1 MIDLS
6 IFKDADLTNLKSDL
20 DTLDNELI
28 GTTYDYECRLT
39 ESCSPREL
47 LLKFCKPTPFT
58 YGIFT
63 EPHFAYSGRNQL
75 IKILSDAHALN
86 FDCWNTFERGLRLL
100 GEGDYVPPA
109 PSLNTRPAGQAP
121 ELKTGEE
128 SIDIASITDWNAIS
142 TPEQSES
149 KTPSFELLKERLQK
163 MVIGQDDS
171 SEALA

>member
-109 PSLNTRPAGQAP
+109 PSLNTQPAGQAP

-128 SIDIASITDWNAIS
+128 SIDIASITDWNAILKS
-142 TPEQSES
+142 RRRPEACKSDT
-149 KTPSFELLKERLQK
+149 KTKERKNFNDYLQ
-163 MVIGQDDS
+163 
-171 SEALA
+171 L